1 MILKSEQIN
10 RFINNKFK
18 ILTKSDLGLGAGNQ
32 THIGLTEDCFEGWK
46 DTRKINSYV
55 LCDKKIYY
63 TCSLID
69 PIKSHDG
76 SLRSPKLRQGSVDEL
91 NGTDS
96 TLLLIRDI
104 AKPGDGLSIIRIID
118 FLIILIIPYQ
128 KIEPKELAVNT
139 KHIKIYQNKLEL
151 DLLNLRLLKDEISKK
166 LASEL
171 SQELILETELS
182 SIIDDIRILNVYQS
196 LSQENLLNFILTTD
210 RFRLR
215 NWGIK
220 SEYLFLTSILNF
232 LSKHTVNDKSAL
244 KVKESTG
251 NYISTRVTKNQTE
264 VFSINDL
271 QQLEPLILRRFYQR
285 HYVNIWSNILKLNR
299 GNLSFLKIT
308 NEIGLK
314 WPTKGYIEK
323 KISDYNYDRP
333 DDLFKVGGL
342 GNKKH
347 KIIIL
352 AIYWASLGEE
362 FKKQIDNIDSPAS
375 LFSLSSLSKIQT
387 DVLTFR
393 YLDKETRTLEETGR
407 ILKVTRERVRQ
418 IESAAIKKIK
428 LLGLKDVCRKWVRNN
443 SDNIWKLL
451 SKDGGLTVKG
461 NSSETHL
468 NHSLPGEYQL
478 GLLIADLNA
487 SEILDEIAER
497 IDDWWLHREV

>member
-1 MILKSEQIN
+1 MILEIDHIDLFLNK
-10 RFINNKFK
+10 KFK
-18 ILTKSDLGLGAGNQ
+18 ILTQSDLGVSAGNQ
-32 THIGLTEDCFEGWK
+32 THIGLLEDSFEEWR
-46 DTRKINSYV
+46 DTRKVNTYV
-55 LCDKKIYY
+55 LYGKKLYY
-63 TCSLID
+63 SCSLID
-69 PIKSHDG
+69 PIQSQDG
-76 SLRSPKLRQGSVDEL
+76 NLRSPKLRQGSNEEL
-91 NGTDS
+91 NGITS

-104 AKPGDGLSIIRIID
+104 AKPGDGLSLIKAGE
-118 FLIILIIPYQ
+118 FLVILIIPYS
-128 KIEPKELAVNT
+128 KIDHKEDTVRFR
-139 KHIKIYQNKLEL
+139 HIKIYQKTKEL
-151 DLLNLRLLKDEISKK
+151 DIMNMNLLHEQISKK
-166 LASEL
+166 LESKEVE
-171 SQELILETELS
+171 ELIIKTELVD
-182 SIIDDIRILNVYQS
+182 IVDDIRILNVYHNWS
-196 LSQENLLNFILTTD
+196 YENLVDFIINTD

-220 SEYLFLTSILNF
+220 SEYLFLKSILDFINKNTTNHKD
-232 LSKHTVNDKSAL
+232 LL
-244 KVKESTG
+244 KVKVDGDNTNSIKINKSAEK
-251 NYISTRVTKNQTE
+251 VL
-264 VFSINDL
+264 SINEL
-271 QQLEPLILRRFYQR
+271 QQLEPVMLRRFYER

-362 FKKQIDNIDSPAS
+362 FKKQIESIASPAL

-393 YLDKETRTLEETGR
+393 YLDKDTRTLEETGK

-428 LLGLKDVCRKWVRNN
+428 LLGQKDVCRKWVRNN

-451 SKDGGLTVKG
+451 SNDNGLTVKG
-461 NSSETHL
+461 NSTETHL
-468 NHSLPGEYQL
+468 NHRLPGEYQL

-487 SEILDEIAER
+487 SEILDEVGDR
-497 IDDWWLHREV
+497 IDDWWLRRDE